1 MYSVSNLSN
10 SSSLLQNVYTK
21 PANSGSFKEYS
32 EALAEN
38 IYAPTAGSRYS
49 AQFGNIIPENFY
61 DVLADQAPSIPSKDD
76 FKDMYVRASAN
87 RLRTSTS
94 DEALLISGQKSYM
107 DLCYTYSSKK
117 DRAIR
122 SQNCICVPIGAG
134 GFPQFME
141 NIRQDLA
148 EGLTLTDA
156 LQNRIDEYK
165 EKNNTQGIANSNA
178 DLFYIDPESGEVAAV
193 YQKARVTGT
202 NDHDTHFTD
211 EDAALELADDLA
223 TFLRYA
229 AFGSDEDDQEKVEQ
243 LMSFLSRKQ
252 AYANY
257 DRFIFDED
265 EDISVDNAGMAR
277 QIIAALTAAG
287 VLKDEEEDEEEEAV
301 DGLMEA
307 IRVHQEE
314 LRENKIDI
322 EESEKAIAEIREML
336 DSRVMR

>member
-1 MYSVSNLSN
+1 
-10 SSSLLQNVYTK
+10 
-21 PANSGSFKEYS
+21 
-32 EALAEN
+32 
-38 IYAPTAGSRYS
+38 
-49 AQFGNIIPENFY
+49 
-61 DVLADQAPSIPSKDD
+61 
-76 FKDMYVRASAN
+76 MYVRASAN
-87 RLRTSTS
+87 KLRTSAS
-94 DEALLISGQKSYM
+94 DEALLRSGQISYL
-107 DLCYTYSSKK
+107 DFSYSHSSKK
-117 DRAIR
+117 DRAAQAR
-122 SQNCICVPIGAG
+122 NCILVPIGAG
-134 GFPQFME
+134 EFPQFME
-141 NIRQDLA
+141 KVRQDLA
-148 EGLTLTDA
+148 EGLTLTDS

-178 DLFYIDPESGEVAAV
+178 DLFYIDTESGDVVAV
-193 YQKARVTGT
+193 YQKARVTDT
-202 NDHDTHFTD
+202 NDHDAHFTD
-211 EDAALELADDLA
+211 EDAGLELADDLA

-229 AFGSDEDDQEKVEQ
+229 AFGSEDDDPEKVEQ

-277 QIIAALTAAG
+277 QIMAALTAAG